1 MLDVM
6 TSSAQRTKILKRF
19 IEQVLVREVV
29 TIESPLVPAMR
40 APSPVNLSPGFAE
53 SFPLRGAE
61 IREILIRED
70 TFTSSVQ
77 WSLHEER
84 TCSPALHSR
93 AGGCN
98 PR

>member
-61 IREILIRED
+61 IREIFRGD

-84 TCSPALHSR
+84 TYSPALHSR
-93 AGGCN
+93 ADGCN
-98 PR
+98 PQ